1 MEYTLSEAMGAF
13 CSLVIILMI
22 LADRSGTLRKRGTG
36 MIPLMM
42 SMTTFCIL
50 STCIDLSFGSETTLG
65 WIQMLVYSIIHLIA
79 YLLTGVLLV
88 RFYVKQT
95 HRDWNVRNWW
105 MLFLIGLIVFLT
117 YALAPPESTS
127 EMILNVL
134 FDVIMVLPFAAV
146 GLDSALKAHDA
157 ATYFERRTHLMIVLF
172 VTPIILSF
180 ILDRWKDDLPFTE
193 IGFAASILIM
203 MMNLQSQTITLDPL
217 TQITNRSQFE
227 KIIGSRMDSK
237 DSVGKLHFGIMDMDH
252 FKSINDRFGHS
263 EGDRALIDV
272 ADILK
277 RACGNTGAIAA
288 RFAGDEFVIMYE
300 GDRKVLDEVC
310 ERIHGYCDEANR
322 DRPYHLGVSIGIVRY
337 DGDVN
342 FRELF
347 EMADREMFR
356 VKQERRK
363 DLPKA

>member
-1 MEYTLSEAMGAF
+1 
-13 CSLVIILMI
+13 
-22 LADRSGTLRKRGTG
+22 
-36 MIPLMM
+36 
-42 SMTTFCIL
+42 
-50 STCIDLSFGSETTLG
+50 
-65 WIQMLVYSIIHLIA
+65 
-79 YLLTGVLLV
+79 
-88 RFYVKQT
+88 
-95 HRDWNVRNWW
+95 
-105 MLFLIGLIVFLT
+105 
-117 YALAPPESTS
+117 
-127 EMILNVL
+127 
-134 FDVIMVLPFAAV
+134 
-146 GLDSALKAHDA
+146 
-157 ATYFERRTHLMIVLF
+157 
-172 VTPIILSF
+172 
-180 ILDRWKDDLPFTE
+180 
-193 IGFAASILIM
+193 
-203 MMNLQSQTITLDPL
+203 
-217 TQITNRSQFE
+217 
-227 KIIGSRMDSK
+227 MDSK

-300 GDRKVLDEVC
+300 GDRGVLNGVC
-310 ERIHGYCDEANR
+310 DRIHSYCDEANR